1 MRETKKLTKN
11 LMFVYFDVI
20 CREKKMDAQRKKRN
34 RETNKQTNKEK
45 KTKNRKNRKNRK
57 KRKKRKLVCIVRI

>member
-34 RETNKQTNKEK
+34 RETNKQTNKENK
-45 KTKNRKNRKNRK
+45 ENKE
-57 KRKKRKLVCIVRI
+57 